1 MQFDFGGF
9 SAKII
14 SVLELGWEKNNTYV
28 SPREFNAISFR
39 IKGDA
44 VFSDGKTD
52 TYVSDNDIL
61 FMPANVG
68 YHLKS
73 NKEKLVVIH
82 FDLENNTENCFKIIH
97 PDNADRFKELF
108 LAALDSWNN
117 KKAGYYLKTVS
128 IFYSILEKLVKE
140 QARSLKNPTYDKL
153 KPAIRYINQNF
164 SDPQLDVAFLCTL
177 VNISGTY
184 FRKLFFELYNTTP
197 NKYISDLRISYA
209 KELLTSGYCT
219 VESAAEKSGF
229 SDVKYFSRV
238 FKKQCGVS
246 PSAYSK

>member
-1 MQFDFGGF
+1 MQLDFGGF

-14 SVLELGWEKNNTYV
+14 SVLELDWEKNNTYV

-52 TYVSDNDIL
+52 TRVSDNDIL

-73 NKEKLVVIH
+73 NKEKLIVIH
-82 FDLENNTENCFKIIH
+82 FILESNTEQGFKIIT
-97 PDNADRFKELF
+97 PENIDRIKELF
-108 LAALDSWNN
+108 ISALECWNN

-128 IFYSILEKLVKE
+128 IFYSILEKL
-140 QARSLKNPTYDKL
+140 ARQEARNLKNPTYDKL

-164 SDPQLDVAFLCTL
+164 TDSQLDVAFLCTL
-177 VNISGTY
+177 VNLSGTY
-184 FRKLFFELYNTTP
+184 FRKLFLELYNTTP
-197 NKYISDLRISYA
+197 NKYITDLRIAHA
-209 KELLTSGYCT
+209 KELLTSGYYT
-219 VESAAEKSGF
+219 VESVAEKSGF

-238 FKKQCGVS
+238 FKKQCGIS
-246 PSAYSK
+246 PSAYAK